1 MRRFLRLMKPQQFA
15 GKPAE
20 PGQGQACFRE
30 LPPFS
35 AYLQVFPLCRRFP
48 VLGRAVAWAPAGLP
62 TGGG

>member
-1 MRRFLRLMKPQQFA
+1 MRRFLRLMKPEQFA

-35 AYLQVFPLCRRFP
+35 AYL
-48 VLGRAVAWAPAGLP
+48 
-62 TGGG
+62 

>member
-1 MRRFLRLMKPQQFA
+1 MRRFLRLMKPEQFA

-20 PGQGQACFRE
+20 QEQACFRG

-35 AYLQVFPLCRRFP
+35 AYLQVFPLCCRFP

-62 TGGG
+62 TGGV